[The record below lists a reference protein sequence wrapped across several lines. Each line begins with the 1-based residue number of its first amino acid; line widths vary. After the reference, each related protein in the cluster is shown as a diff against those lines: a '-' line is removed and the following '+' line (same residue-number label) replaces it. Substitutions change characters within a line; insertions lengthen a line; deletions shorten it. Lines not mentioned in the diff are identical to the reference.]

1 MGFWSRGHK
10 FTHESEV
17 SLTGQPSVFHS
28 CISGS
33 PDIFLVGNSVSCNTV
48 GNNVL
53 HGMGNDGDDE
63 PSICLS
69 FLGVTAHVT
78 VKIVHLFH
86 LRLHP
91 QVQSYNPSERLIIY
105 DQFAFPETRGGQTSL
120 QPYLLCIL
128 GWFRFHFPRTN
139 AESKALSATPLA
151 IYLGMHSP
159 VICLGVE
166 NKASLPAL
174 MEEYSGKTYVG
185 MYAYT
190 YIFRCIFGNNSQNI
204 AINVSS

>member
-105 DQFAFPETRGGQTSL
+105 DQFAFPETRGVKQAYNPTFCVFWGDFVFIFPEQML
-120 QPYLLCIL
+120 NPRRFQPHHWPYIWECTIQWYALELKTRHHCQLWWKNIL
-128 GWFRFHFPRTN
+128 EKTCRN
-139 AESKALSATPLA
+139 
-151 IYLGMHSP
+151 
-159 VICLGVE
+159 ICL
-166 NKASLPAL
+166 
-174 MEEYSGKTYVG
+174 
-185 MYAYT
+185 
-190 YIFRCIFGNNSQNI
+190 YIYIYISI
-204 AINVSS
+204 